1 MGQEN
6 EKWWYHKG
14 LRPSE
19 SDILE
24 AVRLYNEGWTYK
36 EISEKFNRSK
46 SNIWVWINK
55 FAEDLANPD
64 MSRKKRNSRRA
75 EKAKR
80 LVGISAP
87 QTVEAQVTGSVAESA
102 EDKIKRL
109 ERELAETRLTRDF
122 YNEMINVAEKQFNIN
137 IRKKAG
143 TGQ

>member
-1 MGQEN
+1 MGREN

-19 SDILE
+19 NDILE

-36 EISEKFNRSK
+36 ELSEKFNRSK

-55 FAEDLANPD
+55 FAEDFGNPD
-64 MSRKKRNSRRA
+64 MSRMNRNIKRALR
-75 EKAKR
+75 AKR
-80 LVGISAP
+80 LVCVSAP
-87 QTVEAQVTGSVAESA
+87 QTVESQVTDSVTESA
-102 EDKIKRL
+102 EEKIKRL
-109 ERELAETRLTRDF
+109 ERELAETRLARDF
-122 YNEMINVAEKQFNIN
+122 YNEMISVAEKQFNIN